1 MAGDEGEDL
10 KEADRLEEAA
20 AEWRRNGRRPDWLAG
35 GERLRIWEAVAAKPA
50 YQGRLESTR
59 EFLLASQEQL
69 EDPPDNPI
77 SPWVRLIASWKT
89 FIPVGFVIAI
99 VFFILR
105 PDEPQPPTGLQV
117 NGQRGNNPEPGND
130 LDLGE
135 RLSLGEDIFFPGHV
149 NKRSASNLFAKG
161 QFKEAAEKFRH
172 SLAERRDD
180 PEARIYLNN
189 ALAADT
195 DTLVIAVSVPIGASA
210 TSALV
215 ANEMLRGVAQA
226 QQELNNNGG
235 IHGKRLLVQIANDD
249 NKHQI
254 AERIAKRLVTDEK
267 ILAVLGPNASDVSR
281 QAATVY
287 QDRLVMISPT
297 SFALEFENVKKLEA
311 GNYIFM
317 CTPNYRYLFQ
327 AHPLYVKDARKTES
341 CCLPRLSG

>member
-1 MAGDEGEDL
+1 M
-10 KEADRLEEAA
+10 EAA

-59 EFLLASQEQL
+59 EFILASQEQL

-195 DTLVIAVSVPIGASA
+195 DTLGIAVSVPIGASA
-210 TSALV
+210 TSAL
-215 ANEMLRGVAQA
+215 AR
-226 QQELNNNGG
+226 
-235 IHGKRLLVQIANDD
+235 KR
-249 NKHQI
+249 
-254 AERIAKRLVTDEK
+254 
-267 ILAVLGPNASDVSR
+267 NASRRCSSTTR
-281 QAATVY
+281 A
-287 QDRLVMISPT
+287 
-297 SFALEFENVKKLEA
+297 K
-311 GNYIFM
+311 
-317 CTPNYRYLFQ
+317 
-327 AHPLYVKDARKTES
+327 
-341 CCLPRLSG
+341 